1 MTSTKLTIIALL
13 LGLHAGCSL
22 TFYGMKDVKDPVVA
36 AGPPPCPAPQLPA
49 IAGAPLKPGAK
60 PTRQAAIPSHA
71 KL

>member
-1 MTSTKLTIIALL
+1 MMSTKLKIVALL

-36 AGPPPCPAPQLPA
+36 AGSPPCPAPQLPA

-60 PTRQAAIPSHA
+60 PTQQAALPTPA